1 MLDAN
6 KQHYDQRLFC
16 KRMTEVVIYHLIDVV
31 TGDPL
36 YNGFKNSPSKQILN
50 LFITVFNCGG

>member
-16 KRMTEVVIYHLIDVV
+16 KRMTEAVIYNLIDVG
-31 TGDPL
+31 TGNPF
-36 YNGFKNSPSKQILN
+36 YNGLKNR
-50 LFITVFNCGG
+50 F